1 MLSGIL
7 TLLLMLLFLGVWAW
21 SWQPRHRAR
30 FVDAARLALDDAG
43 TDDDAADATPAHIRK
58 PRA

>member
-30 FVDAARLALDDAG
+30 FDDAARLALDEGDTDIDAS
-43 TDDDAADATPAHIRK
+43 TREPQA
-58 PRA
+58 